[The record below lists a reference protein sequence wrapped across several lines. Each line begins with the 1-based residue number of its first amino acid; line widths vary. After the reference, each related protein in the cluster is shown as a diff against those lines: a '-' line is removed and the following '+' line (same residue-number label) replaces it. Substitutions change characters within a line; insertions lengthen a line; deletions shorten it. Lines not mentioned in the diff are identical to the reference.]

1 MTDFLSAIR
10 EMIDKDVATRKE
22 IVSAAKELKVNHSK
36 VLKQLEKVSHGVYSL
51 TLPEKKA
58 ETESNVI
65 PFRTP
70 TVEQQPEKGYVPDK
84 DPCFVPF
91 GDFNVV
97 DLIVKSKRFMPVVI
111 TGDSGNGKTKMVEQA
126 CAKNKRNFYRMN
138 ITVETD
144 EMDILGHYNLING
157 ETIWEDSPLVEAAKT
172 GGVVLLDE
180 IFAGNPAR
188 MLALQGILEG
198 KPFLIK
204 KTGERIVPKK
214 GFNIIATDNTKGDGS
229 ESGRYIGTNIQN
241 SAFLERFVMC
251 IEHDYP
257 PKAKEIKML
266 DKYVDINKI
275 QVDDENFTS
284 KLAQWAEVTRK
295 SYKDGAIDEQ
305 VTTRRLFHI
314 LDIYSVLADKERSV
328 LYAIARFDEEVR
340 ESFVSLYKKIDDTI
354 LDPDHQPVDL
364 ENAITIDSIA
374 TQVVIDHSRTTLGS
388 SAEFVDCD
396 KQFVYY
402 AKQFCSSENCLKN
415 SDLDR
420 MALSQSVFD
429 EVIDR
434 KNITDIS
441 EHLHFFYILWS
452 SIVKEEQIS
461 EMNGEDRFF
470 SQLTAEREYSDDF
483 YQKIFSRLDE
493 ASPYIS
499 GNVRADLRIGYL
511 RMDDA
516 QILDVFERSTRQS
529 QFTNR

>member
-1 MTDFLSAIR
+1 MTNFLSAIR
-10 EMIDKDVATRKE
+10 EIIDKDVATRKE
-22 IVSAAKELKVNHSK
+22 IVSAAKELNINHSK
-36 VLKQLEKVSHGVYSL
+36 VLKQLEKVSHGVYRL
-51 TLPEKKA
+51 TLPEKKTETEV

-65 PFRTP
+65 PFRNP
-70 TVEQQPEKGYVPDK
+70 TTETQPEKGYVPGK
-84 DPCFVPF
+84 DACFVPF

-97 DLIVKSKRFMPVVI
+97 DLIVKSKKFMPVVI

-180 IFAGNPAR
+180 VFAGNPAR

-204 KTGERIVPKK
+204 KTGERIIPKT

-257 PKAKEIKML
+257 PRSKEIKML
-266 DKYVDINKI
+266 DKYVSINKI
-275 QVDDENFTS
+275 EIDDENFTS

-314 LDIYSVLADKERSV
+314 LDIYSVLGDKEQSI

-354 LDPDHQPVDL
+354 LDPNHQPVDL
-364 ENAITIDSIA
+364 ENSVTIDSIA
-374 TQVVIDHSRTTLGS
+374 TQVVIGHSRTAPGS
-388 SAEFVDCD
+388 VNEFVDSD
-396 KQFVYY
+396 KEFVSY
-402 AKQFCSSENCLKN
+402 ASKFCSSENCLKN
-415 SDLDR
+415 SNLDR
-420 MALSQSVFD
+420 MVLSQASLDAKID
-429 EVIDR
+429 E
-434 KNITDIS
+434 NSITDIS
-441 EHLHFFYILWS
+441 NHLKFFYTLWS
-452 SIVKEEQIS
+452 SMIHEEEIS
-461 EMNGEDRFF
+461 AGDQYF
-470 SQLTAEREYSDDF
+470 SQATGKREYPNEF
-483 YQKIFSRLDE
+483 YQMIFDRLDG
-493 ASPYIS
+493 AAPYIS
-499 GNVRADLRIGYL
+499 HSTRNEFLNTST

-516 QILDVFERSTRQS
+516 QILDAFDM
-529 QFTNR
+529 FTNL

>member
-51 TLPEKKA
+51 TLPEKKVET

-70 TVEQQPEKGYVPDK
+70 TVEEQPEKGYVPAK

-91 GDFNVV
+91 GDFTVV
-97 DLIVKSKRFMPVVI
+97 DLIVKSKKFMPVVI

-126 CAKNKRNFYRMN
+126 CARNKRNFYRMN

-204 KTGERIVPKK
+204 KTGERIVPKT

-275 QVDDENFTS
+275 QIDDENFTS

-314 LDIYSVLADKERSV
+314 LDIFSVLADKERSV

-354 LDPDHQPVDL
+354 LDPEHQPVDL

-374 TQVVIDHSRTTLGS
+374 TQLVIDRSRTAPGS
-388 SAEFVDCD
+388 PAEFDECD
-396 KQFVYY
+396 KQFVSY

-420 MALSQSVFD
+420 MAISQSVFD

-434 KNITDIS
+434 KNIVDIS

-452 SIVKEEQIS
+452 SIVKEEEIMS
-461 EMNGEDRFF
+461 GEDRFF
-470 SQLTAEREYSDDF
+470 SQLRDEDEQSNEF
-483 YQKIFSRLDE
+483 YQKIFDRLDA

-499 GNVRADLRIGYL
+499 GNVRADLRMGYVK
-511 RMDDA
+511 MDDA
-516 QILDVFERSTRQS
+516 QILDIFDRSARQAEY
-529 QFTNR
+529 

>member
-1 MTDFLSAIR
+1 MTNFLSAIR

-22 IVSAAKELKVNHSK
+22 IVNAAKELKINHSK

-51 TLPEKKA
+51 TLPEKA
-58 ETESNVI
+58 VEVETESNVI

-70 TVEQQPEKGYVPDK
+70 TTETQPEKGYVPGK

-97 DLIVKSKRFMPVVI
+97 DLIVKSKKFMPVVI

-204 KTGERIVPKK
+204 KTGERIVPKL

-257 PKAKEIKML
+257 SKSKEIKML
-266 DKYVDINKI
+266 DKYADINKI
-275 QVDDENFTS
+275 EIDDKHFTS

-314 LDIYSVLADKERSV
+314 LDIYSVLADKEQSI

-354 LDPDHQPVDL
+354 LDPDHQPVNL
-364 ENAITIDSIA
+364 ENATTINSIA
-374 TQVVIDHSRTTLGS
+374 TRVVIDHSKIAPGS
-388 SAEFVDCD
+388 IDEFVDGD
-396 KQFVYY
+396 KQFVSY

-415 SDLDR
+415 SDIDR
-420 MALSQSVFD
+420 RVLSQMSFD
-429 EVIDR
+429 PTID
-434 KNITDIS
+434 KNSILDIS
-441 EHLHFFYILWS
+441 EHLRFFYILWS
-452 SIVKEEQIS
+452 SILHEEEISAGNEYVSKVTGKKEYPS
-461 EMNGEDRFF
+461 E
-470 SQLTAEREYSDDF
+470 F
-483 YQKIFSRLDE
+483 YQKIFDRLDE
-493 ASPYIS
+493 AAPYFS
-499 GNVRADLRIGYL
+499 SSNRNEFRNTTD
-511 RMDDA
+511 MDDA
-516 QILDVFERSTRQS
+516 EILNAFDRII
-529 QFTNR
+529 NN